1 MENSRE
7 IICEE
12 LPAMTLIIVTREVY

>member
-1 MENSRE
+1 MENSRD